1 MTISKGK
8 KRLVITME
16 KERAA
21 EIEQAA
27 REANRTIS
35 NYLET
40 VILKHKEI
48 YERGMELKF
57 NYGQETDE
65 ILDALKIQKE
75 KEE

>member
-1 MTISKGK
+1 MWGSSSLPQGE
-8 KRLVITME
+8 ME

-27 REANRTIS
+27 REANRSIS

-57 NYGQETDE
+57 NYGQENR
-65 ILDALKIQKE
+65 
-75 KEE
+75 